1 MVPGAGGC
9 WRGDVNVGVSNE
21 ELAANEPDFLT
32 LAFGITGASAPQTT
46 AARTEMQLQDIN
58 NAFKNNPAINICR
71 LKMASPQKPRWGQG
85 GTACTSHAGA
95 HSCSVSQRSTE
106 RGSAHGQRS
115 LPQLCTAPRAPG
127 RHRCSVRGQTAPGGK
142 WGKSPEAP
150 TNEAPKPPARSG
162 AGCYR
167 GAARQPC
174 CSQARP
180 DDGSSEQP
188 RLQL

>member
-1 MVPGAGGC
+1 MNLTSKKVAIIGLGY
-9 WRGDVNVGVSNE
+9 VGLPLAVEFGKKQKTLGFDISESRISELKSGKDSTLEVSSE

-127 RHRCSVRGQTAPGGK
+127 RHRCSVRGQTAPGWEMGK
-142 WGKSPEAP
+142 EPRSP
-150 TNEAPKPPARSG
+150 NK
-162 AGCYR
+162 
-167 GAARQPC
+167 
-174 CSQARP
+174 
-180 DDGSSEQP
+180 
-188 RLQL
+188 